1 MNSEPT
7 EYTWLCSCHFIGGS
21 KSDDPTS
28 PAFVPTLFDHV
39 KSPAKRKVERQL
51 ARYERTSMSK
61 KRRLQTQPEC
71 AKEAARDE
79 YEMLHSPLGDHD
91 DSPSLLSETTS
102 TEHVHIMTDMI
113 MDNIS
118 RLERECANL
127 REENIRIQSE
137 LQKEKFLDSPKKVCY
152 LPSIFTFNRNT

>member
-1 MNSEPT
+1 MNRKNWEPT
-7 EYTWLCSCHFIGGS
+7 EYTWLCICHFIGGS

-28 PAFVPTLFDHV
+28 PDFVPTLFDHV

-51 ARYERTSMSK
+51 ARYERTSVSK
-61 KRRLQTQPEC
+61 KRRLQAQPEC
-71 AKEAARDE
+71 AKEAARESITE

-102 TEHVHIMTDMI
+102 TEHVHIMTDMT
-113 MDNIS
+113 MDSIS

-127 REENIRIQSE
+127 WEESNLSSR
-137 LQKEKFLDSPKKVCY
+137 F
-152 LPSIFTFNRNT
+152 